1 MRRGLVLR
9 SIAIAGCLA
18 LAAVPLVAAAAGT
31 ANPWGTARQ
40 VPGVAALPDYGGT
53 AQVRAVSCGSPGDC
67 SAVGNYGDGAGNQ
80 FVFTVAR
87 VNGAWH
93 AAQELPVS
101 GLSAVTVVSVHV
113 NALSCSSAGNCVAG
127 GFYDDSSGDR
137 DAWVASEVS
146 GTWQN
151 AIELLGS
158 DFLTDE
164 NAEVLSASCASDG
177 NCAVGGDYFDGS
189 SHRQAFVGDEVKGAW
204 NAALQVPGTPSLNA
218 GGNAQ
223 VESVSC
229 ATAGNCAAGGYYTG
243 GLGNRQA
250 FVVSESGH
258 TWGTAREVAGRLNT
272 NGHAVVLSVSCAAS
286 GNCAAGG
293 DYDSVGHGGVTE
305 AFVVSEVKGKWGP
318 ALEVPGTGKLNAGG
332 DAEVSSV
339 SCPSPGN
346 CAATGFY
353 LSSSSRYQ
361 AYVASELVG
370 VWHDAMEVP
379 GTGKL
384 NVSGQTDA
392 TVVSCV
398 SSGACALS
406 GDYMDKAHHTQAF
419 VTGEAGGRWAVAEPV
434 PGAIGLNK
442 GGDAE
447 PLSISCA
454 SATSCAVG
462 GLYSAT
468 PVTASGFLDFG
479 ALPQTSKSA
488 LTLSAAKVV
497 FGHEQGERLTVKV
510 SPQRGGTPTGT
521 VTVRSGST
529 VICTVSLGGGKGSCT
544 LAAKRLPV
552 GRHSL
557 TAGYAG
563 SVGYSGSTSAA
574 KTVTV
579 VR

>member
-1 MRRGLVLR
+1 MIMVTLTGRSTGGRG
-9 SIAIAGCLA
+9 SD
-18 LAAVPLVAAAAGT
+18 AAGSC
-31 ANPWGTARQ
+31 AEVYRDRG
-40 VPGVAALPDYGGT
+40 VPGAGRRAASGRGG
-53 AQVRAVSCGSPGDC
+53 RDGEP
-67 SAVGNYGDGAGNQ
+67 VG
-80 FVFTVAR
+80 
-87 VNGAWH
+87 H
-93 AAQELPVS
+93 
-101 GLSAVTVVSVHV
+101 
-113 NALSCSSAGNCVAG
+113 
-127 GFYDDSSGDR
+127 
-137 DAWVASEVS
+137 
-146 GTWQN
+146 
-151 AIELLGS
+151 
-158 DFLTDE
+158 
-164 NAEVLSASCASDG
+164 
-177 NCAVGGDYFDGS
+177 
-189 SHRQAFVGDEVKGAW
+189 
-204 NAALQVPGTPSLNA
+204 
-218 GGNAQ
+218 
-223 VESVSC
+223 
-229 ATAGNCAAGGYYTG
+229 
-243 GLGNRQA
+243 RQA

-258 TWGTAREVAGRLNT
+258 TWGTAREVAGR
-272 NGHAVVLSVSCAAS
+272 
-286 GNCAAGG
+286 
-293 DYDSVGHGGVTE
+293 
-305 AFVVSEVKGKWGP
+305 
-318 ALEVPGTGKLNAGG
+318 
-332 DAEVSSV
+332 
-339 SCPSPGN
+339 
-346 CAATGFY
+346 
-353 LSSSSRYQ
+353 
-361 AYVASELVG
+361 
-370 VWHDAMEVP
+370 
-379 GTGKL
+379 L